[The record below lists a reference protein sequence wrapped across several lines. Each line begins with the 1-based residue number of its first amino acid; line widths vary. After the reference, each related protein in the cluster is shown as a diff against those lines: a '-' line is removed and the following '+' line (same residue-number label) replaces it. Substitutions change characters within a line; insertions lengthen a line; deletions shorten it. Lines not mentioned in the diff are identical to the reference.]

1 MKCLTSLQYKTI
13 IAEEREWREELDRDL
28 KVLRKEYENKN
39 NQVCFCFRT
48 ILSGVF
54 ETVTPDGV
62 LNDQVSESTSSFLL
76 QLREIQK
83 EAESKT
89 SADVSAPAEEEEE
102 DS

>member
-1 MKCLTSLQYKTI
+1 MKIRTTRFASVL
-13 IAEEREWREELDRDL
+13 ERFS
-28 KVLRKEYENKN
+28 
-39 NQVCFCFRT
+39 QGF
-48 ILSGVF
+48 F

-89 SADVSAPAEEEEE
+89 SEDVSAPAEEEEE